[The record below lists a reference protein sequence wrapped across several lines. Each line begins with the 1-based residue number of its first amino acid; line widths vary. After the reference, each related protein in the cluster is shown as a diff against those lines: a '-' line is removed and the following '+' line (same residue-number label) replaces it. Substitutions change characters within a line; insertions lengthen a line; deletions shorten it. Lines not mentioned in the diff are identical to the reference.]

1 MRHNY
6 ITACL
11 HTFLHSNT
19 FVIQIR
25 ICKRSSLPS
34 TKQEPRVIGVRSGKS
49 IDYGPIFPS
58 PKATDARS

>member
-6 ITACL
+6 ITCL

-19 FVIQIR
+19 FIQI
-25 ICKRSSLPS
+25 CKQSSLPS
-34 TKQEPRVIGVRSGKS
+34 TKQEPRVSGVRLGKS
-49 IDYGPIFPS
+49 VDYGPIFPC